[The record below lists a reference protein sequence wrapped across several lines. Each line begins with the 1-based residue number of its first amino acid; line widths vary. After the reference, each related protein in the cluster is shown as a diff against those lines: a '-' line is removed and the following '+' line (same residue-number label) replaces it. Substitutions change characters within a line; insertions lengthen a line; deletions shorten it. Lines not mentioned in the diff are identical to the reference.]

1 MKSTDSK
8 YSSDHITAQL
18 QVSGLPA
25 PPGCGGESNHSEKTN
40 NRALDFDKGTH
51 SKDYANTF

>member
-18 QVSGLPA
+18 QVSDLPA
-25 PPGCGGESNHSEKTN
+25 PLGCGGENDHSEKTN
-40 NRALDFDKGTH
+40 NRALNLNGKMG
-51 SKDYANTF
+51 

>member
-18 QVSGLPA
+18 QVSDLSA

-40 NRALDFDKGTH
+40 NRALNPARQLDWP
-51 SKDYANTF
+51 SA